1 MGENHDLALRDALL
15 AEMPAEL
22 QRRGVWKTAA
32 QVGGGRF
39 EGLLV
44 KKRIERGDEPDE
56 NTTEFGT
63 EKSQTEQ
70 EEADTESV
78 SACVAEIFRFFLH
91 DVLRLLKPFGCNV
104 SD

>member
-1 MGENHDLALRDALL
+1 MGENHDLALRDALF

-22 QRRGVWKTAA
+22 YWRCVWKTAT

-39 EGLLV
+39 EGLFV

-56 NTTEFGT
+56 NTAEFGT

-70 EEADTESV
+70 EETDAESV

-91 DVLRLLKPFGCNV
+91 DVLRLLKPFGCDV

>member
-1 MGENHDLALRDALL
+1 MSENHDLALRDTLL

-22 QRRGVWKTAA
+22 QWRGGWKTAS
-32 QVGGGRF
+32 QIGGGRF
-39 EGLLV
+39 EGLFV
-44 KKRIERGDEPDE
+44 KKRIERSDEPNE
-56 NTTEFGT
+56 NTAEFGA

-70 EEADTESV
+70 EEADAESV

-91 DVLRLLKPFGCNV
+91 DILRFLKPFGCNV